1 MSTRLLSPLKRKNSS
16 QYRFRM
22 VVPPHYRGQVGK
34 AEIKQP
40 LCTDDLGEARRL
52 GTARQHDWLKKF
64 ELIELGLKARDTL
77 AGTDAIDGYLAD
89 CPSSWAVWTKPF
101 LTNAMGSLWPK
112 QTI

>member
-1 MSTRLLSPLKRKNSS
+1 MSTRLLFPLKRKNSS

-22 VVPPHYRGQVGK
+22 VVPPHYRGQVGN

-52 GTARQHDWLKKF
+52 GTAHQYDWLKKF
-64 ELIELGLKARDTL
+64 ELIKLGLKARDTL